1 MTALAVEQRAAVA
14 EKYVA
19 EKRVAET
26 YVAGP
31 ALAAAVERAGQL
43 AVDGFACNLGYLAPE
58 ATDADMAKAAVSEYR
73 RLASALADTPAGT
86 RLEVDLPHIG
96 LDLGPTFCLAQLGAI
111 ASCLPAGRFMQTG
124 AEETHR
130 TTAVIE
136 TVLRV
141 SEAELPLRGTLQA
154 NLRRS
159 VADADRLTAAGIS
172 LRLVKGAFAEPP
184 AVAWPFGEPTNVALI
199 QLARSVQRSVPGVSV
214 GTHDQVIQQALPGAE
229 IEMLLGSRPDV
240 AAALADHGR
249 KVRLYVPYGPDC
261 DAYVRSRIA
270 EARRHVP
277 APAHAPR
284 PVPPP
289 GGPCTF

>member
-1 MTALAVEQRAAVA
+1 MSALAVGQPTAVA
-14 EKYVA
+14 E
-19 EKRVAET
+19 R
-26 YVAGP
+26 YVAGST
-31 ALAAAVERAGQL
+31 LTAAVERAGQL
-43 AVDGFACNLGYLAPE
+43 AVDGFACNLGYLAQE

-73 RLASALADTPAGT
+73 QLARALADTPAGT

-111 ASCLPAGRFMQTG
+111 ASCLPAGRVMQTG

-136 TVLRV
+136 TVLRA
-141 SEAELPLRGTLQA
+141 SSAGHGGAGLPLRGTLQA

-159 VADADRLTAAGIS
+159 VADADRLTSAGIS
-172 LRLVKGAFAEPP
+172 LRLVKGAFAEPA

-199 QLARSVQRSVPGVSV
+199 QLARIVRRAVCGLSV
-214 GTHDQVIQQALPGAE
+214 GTHDQVIQLALPEAE

-240 AAALADHGR
+240 AAALAGQGR

-261 DAYVRSRIA
+261 GAYIQSRIA
-270 EARRHVP
+270 ESRRHAP

-289 GGPCTF
+289 GGSCTF